1 MSATLASRPGE
12 QPAATALGAPLLD
25 IQGLSVSYGRRSVR
39 GITRHN
45 RVLRDV
51 RLAVGPGEIVGI
63 IGETGS
69 GKTTLAR
76 ATVGLVRPQA
86 GTIAF
91 DGRDLTAL
99 RGRELRDFRRSG
111 RVQYMFQDPLRSQDP
126 ELTVRRTVA
135 EPLAAVGA
143 LDRQER
149 AARVDEALRLVGLD
163 PDVFGARTPGQISG
177 GQRQRVSL
185 ARAIVTR
192 PRLLLTDEPVS
203 ALDASNRNL
212 VLSLLDRLRR
222 ELGLAVVVISHDLSS
237 LAGIADRVAVLYRGR
252 LVEQGP
258 IGEVLERPRHPYT
271 ALLTASAPSVRR
283 EQRLL
288 PAQLRAPAG
297 REPWPDDV
305 GCVFA
310 PRCRFAGAECRE
322 EPAAVTV
329 SGATGARGGSGTPGR
344 TTSVRASGDNA
355 DGGAAGGKN
364 AGGASSDTT
373 HAGVASTD
381 TSLTVA
387 CHHAHTWRAHLD

>member
-1 MSATLASRPGE
+1 MSTALAFREDE
-12 QPAATALGAPLLD
+12 QPAAGTPGAPLLE
-25 IQGLSVSYGRRSVR
+25 IRGLAVSYGRRAVR
-39 GITRHN
+39 GPARRT
-45 RVLRDV
+45 RVLSDV
-51 RLAVGPGEIVGI
+51 QLAVRPGEIVGI

-76 ATVGLVRPQA
+76 ATVGLVRPDA
-86 GTIAF
+86 GSIAF
-91 DGRDLTAL
+91 DGRELTSL
-99 RGRELRDFRRSG
+99 RRGELRDFRRSG
-111 RVQYMFQDPLRSQDP
+111 SVQYMFQDPLRSQDP
-126 ELTVRRTVA
+126 ELTVRRIVA

-149 AARVDEALRLVGLD
+149 AARADEALTLVGLD
-163 PDVFGARTPGQISG
+163 PEVFGSRTPGQISG

-222 ELGLAVVVISHDLSS
+222 ELGLAIVVISHDLSS

-258 IGEVLERPRHPYT
+258 ISEVLEHPRHPYT

-283 EQRLL
+283 EHRLL
-288 PAQLRAPAG
+288 PAQLRAPAD
-297 REPWPDDV
+297 REPWPDDE

-310 PRCRFAGAECRE
+310 PRCRFAGPDCRE
-322 EPAAVTV
+322 EPVPATVGGRVAEATEGSASAV
-329 SGATGARGGSGTPGR
+329 SAHGI
-344 TTSVRASGDNA
+344 ASA
-355 DGGAAGGKN
+355 
-364 AGGASSDTT
+364 
-373 HAGVASTD
+373 D

-387 CHHAHTWRAHLD
+387 CHHAGTWRDHLD

>member
-1 MSATLASRPGE
+1 MTATTGGPVRMPGQGYGAGPDEAEPAGIVEASGAGSGAGSGARD
-12 QPAATALGAPLLD
+12 PAALLE
-25 IQGLSVSYGRRSVR
+25 ISGLTVSYGRRATSLR
-39 GITRHN
+39 RAGRT
-45 RVLRDV
+45 RVLSGVDLTV
-51 RLAVGPGEIVGI
+51 RAGEILGI

-76 ATVGLVRPQA
+76 ATVGLVRPDT
-86 GTIAF
+86 GGIGF
-91 DGRDLTAL
+91 EGRDLTRL
-99 RGRELRDFRRSG
+99 NRRELRDFRRSG

-135 EPLAAVGA
+135 EPLAAVGSST
-143 LDRQER
+143 RRERVER
-149 AARVDEALRLVGLD
+149 ADEALALVGLD
-163 PDVFGARTPGQISG
+163 AGALGSRTPGQLSG

-192 PRLLLTDEPVS
+192 PRLLLSDEPVS

-258 IGEVLERPRHPYT
+258 IGEVLEHPRHPYT

-283 EQRLL
+283 EHRLL
-288 PAQLRAPAG
+288 PAQLRPAPE
-297 REPWPDDV
+297 RPPWPDDE

-310 PRCRFAGAECRE
+310 PRCRFAGPECRD
-322 EPAAVTV
+322 EPPRTAL
-329 SGATGARGGSGTPGR
+329 GST
-344 TTSVRASGDNA
+344 
-355 DGGAAGGKN
+355 AGQP
-364 AGGASSDTT
+364 
-373 HAGVASTD
+373 H
-381 TSLTVA
+381 TVA
-387 CHHAHTWRAHLD
+387 CHHTATWRDRTG